1 MKKILLASALAA
13 TSLLSFAQTPAVPN
27 GGFENWTTSCGEK
40 PSQYITQADYMNNA
54 LGSCPTA
61 SGVSK
66 STDKYSG
73 TYALRLAGM
82 NYMGILM
89 PNSIVL
95 SPSVSELGVDF
106 NGRPTKLVGYTK
118 FTKAG
123 SDVLTIG
130 VEVDDANGN
139 ELAYND
145 LTISTTQA
153 GYTRFEIALT
163 YDQSNTSPAA
173 TLIIGVDLGDA
184 NDDISANTVALIDAL
199 SFEYTPTSTISYAAK
214 SPINVFA
221 ANNAI
226 NFSENVSDVHVVD
239 MIGASKMQEAASTKT
254 LNTASLTSGLYIV
267 TYNYN
272 GNYFSK
278 KVVIE

>member
-1 MKKILLASALAA
+1 MKKNLLTSVLVA

-27 GGFENWTTSCGEK
+27 GGFENWTSSCGEK
-40 PSQYITQADYMNNA
+40 PSQYITQADYMSNA
-54 LGSCPTA
+54 LGSCPTS

-73 TYALRLAGM
+73 TYALRLAAM
-82 NYMGILM
+82 NYMGVLM
-89 PNSIVL
+89 SNGVTL
-95 SPSVSELGVDF
+95 SPSISEIGVDF
-106 NGRPTKLVGYTK
+106 NGRPTKLIGYTK
-118 FTKAG
+118 FTKGG
-123 SDVLTIG
+123 SDLLTIG
-130 VEVDDANGN
+130 VEVDDAGGN

-145 LTISTTQA
+145 VTISTTQA
-153 GYTRFEIALT
+153 GYTQFEISLT
-163 YDQSNTSPAA
+163 YDQSNTSAAA
-173 TLIIGVDLGDA
+173 TLIIGFDLGNGNDA
-184 NDDISANTVALIDAL
+184 SANSVALIDAL
-199 SFEYTPTSTISYAAK
+199 SFEYGNATSTVSYSAK

-221 ANNAI
+221 ANKNI

-239 MIGASKMQEAASTKT
+239 MVGANKMQEASSTKT
-254 LNTASLTSGLYIV
+254 VNTASLNSGLYIV